1 MSIMGHSDFIKEELD
16 QKLLSTQFKVS
27 TNWHV
32 ITGAPSSGKT
42 TLIKL
47 IKDKGFKISAEP
59 ARQYIEM
66 ELAKGLTIPEVQKDL
81 VELNKAIAAF
91 HLGIERQLP
100 ANDTIFL
107 DRGLPDCLA
116 YHRLHGMN
124 PNELLDDCFHFRY
137 RSVFILE
144 RLPFQQDGV
153 RYEDDECAE
162 FHQFWLLKDYRAM
175 GYNPIFVP
183 ILSPEERLK
192 FILDKLSKY
201 KLI

>member
-1 MSIMGHSDFIKEELD
+1 MILKNRSDFLTTALD
-16 QKLLSTQFKVS
+16 PSILSTPFEVKTS
-27 TNWHV
+27 WHV

-42 TLIKL
+42 TLINL
-47 IKDKGFKISAEP
+47 IEELGYKTTPEP

-66 ELAKGLTIPEVQKDL
+66 ELAKGLTIKYVQKDL
-81 VELNKAIAAF
+81 VALNKAIANF

-100 ANDTIFL
+100 TNDTIFL

-116 YHRLHGMN
+116 YHRIHGMN
-124 PNELLDDCFHFRY
+124 PNDLLHDCFYHQY

-162 FHQFWLLKDYRAM
+162 FHQFWLLKDYRAL
-175 GYNPIFVP
+175 GYDPIFVP
-183 ILSPEERLK
+183 ILTPEERLTFVFK
-192 FILDKLSKY
+192 KLTEFN
-201 KLI
+201 LI